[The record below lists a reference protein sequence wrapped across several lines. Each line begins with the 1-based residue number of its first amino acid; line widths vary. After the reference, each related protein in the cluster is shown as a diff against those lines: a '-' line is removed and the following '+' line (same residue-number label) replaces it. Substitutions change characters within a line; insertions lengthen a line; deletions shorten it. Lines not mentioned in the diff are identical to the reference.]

1 MSEKTAWALTFLNS
15 STILA
20 VTVVVAFITDG
31 LIHAGK
37 AVTVSRMI
45 TNNYDYGLPVMIL
58 AVLIHCVS
66 VFAYLYLLSNY
77 LDATSLQFAFI
88 SSMCAAYI
96 TLAFA
101 VIIVDL
107 NMDED
112 AHNVIAVSTSVF
124 ALASTWIHKNW
135 FWNVPAN
142 GETWLLATEVLVV
155 IAATIS
161 ASVFLAINSAV
172 AEYVFILL
180 LLIDKRIKILAL
192 ESSKLIVVYVLPPR
206 I

>member
-1 MSEKTAWALTFLNS
+1 MESSAWALTFLNS

-37 AVTVSRMI
+37 DVTISRMI
-45 TNNYDYGLPVMIL
+45 SNNHDYGIPLMIL
-58 AVLIHCVS
+58 AVLIHSVS
-66 VFAYLYLLSNY
+66 VLAYLFLLTNY
-77 LDATSLQFAFI
+77 LDSTSFQFAFI
-88 SSMCAAYI
+88 SSMCAGYL
-96 TLAFA
+96 TLALA

-112 AHNVIAVSTSVF
+112 AHNVIAISTSIF

-135 FWNVPAN
+135 FWNAPSN
-142 GETWLLATEVLVV
+142 GETLLLAIEVLVV

-161 ASVFLAINSAV
+161 ASVFLTINSAV

-180 LLIDKRIKILAL
+180 ILIDKRIKILAL
-192 ESSKLIVVYVLPPR
+192 ESSKLVVVYVLPPR